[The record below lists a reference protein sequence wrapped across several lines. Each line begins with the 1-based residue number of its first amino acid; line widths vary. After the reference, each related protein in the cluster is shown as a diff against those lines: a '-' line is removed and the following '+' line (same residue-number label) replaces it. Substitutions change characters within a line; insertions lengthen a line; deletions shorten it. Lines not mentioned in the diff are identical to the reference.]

1 MGDNSSHDPS
11 GFMSGL
17 TLGLILGAAGSHY
30 LNNTDQGKEVMKNL
44 KEKAGEALETV
55 KDNPVL
61 MEKLS
66 ELEKTMEA
74 AKATIN
80 AAAEKVVEAT
90 EPVSSKSKKKS
101 FFQKMGVKLGK

>member
-1 MGDNSSHDPS
+1 MSDNHDPS

-17 TLGLILGAAGSHY
+17 TLGLIFGAAGSHY
-30 LNNTDQGKEVMKNL
+30 LNNTDQGKEVMKGL
-44 KEKAGEALETV
+44 KEKAGEALESV
-55 KDNPVL
+55 KDNPML

-80 AAAEKVVEAT
+80 AAAGRVADAT
-90 EPVSSKSKKKS
+90 EPTKSSKKKS

>member
-1 MGDNSSHDPS
+1 MTDNHDSS

-30 LNNTDQGKEVMKNL
+30 LNNTEAGKEVMKNL
-44 KEKAGEALETV
+44 KAKAGDALESI
-55 KDNPVL
+55 KDNPLLV
-61 MEKLS
+61 EKLS
-66 ELEKTMEA
+66 ELEKTMDA

-90 EPVSSKSKKKS
+90 EPSSPKSKKKS
-101 FFQKMGVKLGK
+101 FFQKMGVSLGK

>member
-1 MGDNSSHDPS
+1 MTDNHDSS

-44 KEKAGEALETV
+44 KEKAGEALESV
-55 KDNPVL
+55 KDNRVL

-80 AAAEKVVEAT
+80 AAAERVVEAT
-90 EPVSSKSKKKS
+90 EPNPPKSKKKS
-101 FFQKMGVKLGK
+101 FFQKMGVSLGK

>member
-1 MGDNSSHDPS
+1 MSDNHDPS

-17 TLGLILGAAGSHY
+17 TLGLILGAAGAHY
-30 LNNTDQGKEVMKNL
+30 LNNTEPGKEVLKGL
-44 KEKAGEALETV
+44 KEKANDAMAAV
-55 KDNPVL
+55 KDNPLL

-80 AAAEKVVEAT
+80 AAAEKVVDAT
-90 EPVSSKSKKKS
+90 DPSTKKSKKKS
-101 FFQKMGVKLGK
+101 FFQKMGISLRK

>member
-1 MGDNSSHDPS
+1 
-11 GFMSGL
+11 MSGL

-44 KEKAGEALETV
+44 KAKAGDALESV
-55 KDNPVL
+55 KDNPML

-90 EPVSSKSKKKS
+90 EPTHSKTKKKS
-101 FFQKMGVKLGK
+101 FFQKMGVSLGK

>member
-1 MGDNSSHDPS
+1 MSDNHDSS

-44 KEKAGEALETV
+44 KAKAGVALESV
-55 KDNPVL
+55 KDNPIL

-80 AAAEKVVEAT
+80 AAAGRVVEAT
-90 EPVSSKSKKKS
+90 EPQSKGKKKS
-101 FFQKMGVKLGK
+101 FFQKMGVSLGK

>member
-1 MGDNSSHDPS
+1 MTDNHDPS

-30 LNNTDQGKEVMKNL
+30 LNNTEQGKEVMKNL
-44 KEKAGEALETV
+44 KEKAGEALESV

-90 EPVSSKSKKKS
+90 EASSPKSKKKS
-101 FFQKMGVKLGK
+101 FFQKMGVSLGK

>member
-1 MGDNSSHDPS
+1 MTDNHDPS

-30 LNNTDQGKEVMKNL
+30 LNNTDQGKEVMKGL
-44 KEKAGEALETV
+44 KEKAEEALESV
-55 KDNPVL
+55 KDNPML
-61 MEKLS
+61 MEKLN

-80 AAAEKVVEAT
+80 AAAEKVVDAT
-90 EPVSSKSKKKS
+90 GPSKSSKKKS
-101 FFQKMGVKLGK
+101 FFQKMGVSLKK

>member
-1 MGDNSSHDPS
+1 
-11 GFMSGL
+11 MSGL

-30 LNNTDQGKEVMKNL
+30 LNNTDQGKEVMKGL
-44 KEKAGEALETV
+44 KEKAGEALESV
-55 KDNPVL
+55 KDNPIL

-80 AAAEKVVEAT
+80 AAAEKVAEAT
-90 EPVSSKSKKKS
+90 ESAPSKGKKKS

>member
-1 MGDNSSHDPS
+1 MSDNSSHDSS

-30 LNNTDQGKEVMKNL
+30 LNNTDQGKDVMKNL
-44 KEKAGEALETV
+44 KEKAGEALESV

-80 AAAEKVVEAT
+80 AAAERVVEAT
-90 EPVSSKSKKKS
+90 EPNSPKSKKKS
-101 FFQKMGVKLGK
+101 FFQKMGVSLGK

>member
-1 MGDNSSHDPS
+1 MTDNHDSS

-30 LNNTDQGKEVMKNL
+30 LNNTEQGKVVMKNL
-44 KEKAGEALETV
+44 KEKAGEALESV

-80 AAAEKVVEAT
+80 AAAERVVEAT
-90 EPVSSKSKKKS
+90 EPTHSKSKKKS
-101 FFQKMGVKLGK
+101 FFQKMGVSLGK

>member
-1 MGDNSSHDPS
+1 MSDNHDPS

-30 LNNTDQGKEVMKNL
+30 LNNTDQGKEVMKGL
-44 KEKAGEALETV
+44 KEKAGEALESV
-55 KDNPVL
+55 KDNPML
-61 MEKLS
+61 MEKLN

-80 AAAEKVVEAT
+80 AAAGRVADAT
-90 EPVSSKSKKKS
+90 EPTKSIKKKS